1 MQVTQTTHGYRYEQD
16 DWRVEITD
24 GREGLAFEVVS
35 LATGGFVFE
44 SGVNLDRLAALIVA
58 AKADAVARGLNWEN
72 K

>member
-1 MQVTQTTHGYRYEQD
+1 MQVTQTTQGYRYEQD

-24 GREGLAFEVVS
+24 GRDGLAFEVVS

-44 SGVNLDRLAALIVA
+44 SGVNLDRLAAIIVS

>member
-24 GREGLAFEVVS
+24 GREGLAFEIVS
-35 LATGGFVFE
+35 IATGGFVFE